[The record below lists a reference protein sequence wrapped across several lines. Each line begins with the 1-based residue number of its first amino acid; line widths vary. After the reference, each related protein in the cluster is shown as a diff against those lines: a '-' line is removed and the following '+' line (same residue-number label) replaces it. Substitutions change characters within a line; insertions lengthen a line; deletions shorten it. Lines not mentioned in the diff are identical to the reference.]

1 MEKKK
6 KKVEIKKKFTKL
18 NKLLNEDDFSI
29 AVEKEMVK
37 FYLPL
42 SMLASKYRSFKRISP
57 SLKTLK
63 PLLDQLLDFAELIEI
78 APKINEEFTPLIHE
92 VKNNKRKGKILKVFR
107 IGYKTI
113 KGKVLLKAV
122 VELK

>member
-6 KKVEIKKKFTKL
+6 KKVEKIKKITKL

-29 AVEKEMVK
+29 AVEKEMLK

-42 SMLASKYRSFKRISP
+42 SMFASKYRSFKRISP

-63 PLLDQLLDFAELIEI
+63 PLLDQQE
-78 APKINEEFTPLIHE
+78 
-92 VKNNKRKGKILKVFR
+92 
-107 IGYKTI
+107 
-113 KGKVLLKAV
+113 
-122 VELK
+122 

>member
-6 KKVEIKKKFTKL
+6 KKISSGKKYTKL

-29 AVEKEMVK
+29 AVEKEMLK

-42 SMLASKYRSFKRISP
+42 SMLASKYRSFKRLSP
-57 SLKTLK
+57 SLKSLK
-63 PLLDQLLDFAELIEI
+63 PMLNQLLDFSELVEI
-78 APKINEEFTPLIHE
+78 SPKINDEFIPLIHQA
-92 VKNNKRKGKILKVFR
+92 KNNKRKGKISKVLR

-113 KGKVLLKAV
+113 KGKVILKSV